1 MLPPVNATVR
11 VEVKPVLCMDKIVD
25 EQKKKNNKER
35 INEGSDSAVTIIQ
48 AISSRGSVTDFG
60 IFT

>member
-25 EQKKKNNKER
+25 EQKKKNNRENK
-35 INEGSDSAVTIIQ
+35 
-48 AISSRGSVTDFG
+48 
-60 IFT
+60 

>member
-1 MLPPVNATVR
+1 MN
-11 VEVKPVLCMDKIVD
+11 
-25 EQKKKNNKER
+25 KKKKTTER
-35 INEGSDSAVTIIQ
+35 INEGSDSAVTTIQ

>member
-35 INEGSDSAVTIIQ
+35 INEGSDSAVTTIQ